1 MRRNIYIN
9 EFYIG
14 RSVLLNKSKI
24 INIVY
29 NDSNFS
35 LNTAQ
40 YLRERLISF
49 GYQVSDSF
57 DFNAELIIS
66 IGGDGSFLR
75 TVHDN
80 GFPSIPIVG
89 INTGHLGFFTEIS
102 PKEIDFFIDKYI
114 SGDYYI
120 ETIHPV
126 QAEICTRS
134 NCIEALGINEITVK
148 GDKSR
153 TIHLNI
159 SVEDHLIQ
167 KFSGD
172 GILVSTSTGS
182 TAYNYSIGGSIV
194 DPRLNALQVT
204 PLAPIN
210 TNAYRCFTSS
220 VILPADTT
228 IKVHPEYHFEDSIVI
243 VSDGLE
249 HRYFG
254 ISEISFIISS
264 IEINL
269 LKLTGSNFWSKAIE
283 KFL

>member
-1 MRRNIYIN
+1 MNTSR
-9 EFYIG
+9 
-14 RSVLLNKSKI
+14 I

-29 NDSNFS
+29 SDSNFS
-35 LNTAQ
+35 INTAK
-40 YLRERLISF
+40 YLKERLISLR
-49 GYQVSDSF
+49 YQVSDTF
-57 DFNAELIIS
+57 DHNAELIIC

-75 TVHDN
+75 TLHRN
-80 GFPSIPIVG
+80 NFPSIPIVG
-89 INTGHLGFFTEIS
+89 INTGHLGFFTEIN
-102 PKEIDFFIDKYI
+102 PDEIDDFLERYI
-114 SGDYYI
+114 IGDYHI
-120 ETIHPV
+120 DIIRPV
-126 QAEICTRS
+126 QAEICTRN
-134 NCIEALGINEITVK
+134 NCIEALGINEIAIK

-167 KFSGD
+167 RFSGD

-182 TAYNYSIGGSIV
+182 TAYNYSVGGSLV

-220 VILPADTT
+220 VILPTDTT

-243 VSDGLE
+243 VSDGFE

-254 ISEISFIISS
+254 ISEISFKMSD
-264 IEINL
+264 IELKL
-269 LKLTGSNFWSKAIE
+269 LKLKGSNFWSKAIE